1 MLIFFWLTA
10 TACITSIFFA
20 TMSKKYSLESTEP
33 DERKEKIFSI
43 IAVGLMFFGFVFT
56 FVTDIMVGQQY
67 PNEIIM
73 LIPFVLLAFIFSLLL
88 LLGR

>member
-1 MLIFFWLTA
+1 MSIFFWLTA
-10 TACITSIFFA
+10 TASIISIFSA
-20 TMSKKYSLESTEP
+20 TMSKKYSLESMEP

-43 IAVGLMFFGFVFT
+43 IAIGLMFFGFVFT
-56 FVTDIMVGQQY
+56 FVTDRMVGQQY

-73 LIPFVLLAFIFSLLL
+73 LIPFILLSFIFSLLL